1 MRPGAGSP
9 ARLAVAFASGIG
21 LCAWQTPSLAAGPLG
36 DEGSEIQTSEYTVDL
51 YQGPVTASSRVIGL
65 GGAYTA
71 IAEGVEGMSQNPAAP
86 AIRTPWSVDSFDYDL
101 GLGFTFPSSI
111 RGNDFYNTG
120 EGPTDVSAGS
130 DGLLFLTPAVVLQD
144 GAWGYGVSLSF
155 ANFSLSRRDETADSQ
170 RNLVAQ
176 FVELDLVT
184 AYGFWK
190 NQFALG
196 AGLRNVGLIVAREN
210 PDGTSEDLFT
220 TSGFAPMVGALWRPD
235 DEPFRVGA
243 AFKFRVETQ
252 VDAASQVTENAD
264 GDLVLGPGGTD
275 PNSIWLPRNMRQ
287 PWEASVGLAL
297 QFGPRPL
304 NPHWTDPGRAI
315 AELERVVEF
324 RKRERARRLRREAKQ
339 RTPAELR
346 ALRAQSATQDALDEL
361 ELERQARALRQTLV
375 RRAREMKRSYVLIS
389 TELQLVGQSPSSV
402 GVESFIQ
409 RRVARAGEKVTL
421 SPRVGVESEIVPNW
435 LKLRAGSYGEPSR
448 YRAGSPRLHGTFGF
462 DLKTFPWT
470 VFGLF
475 DDGTEW
481 RVGGALDAA
490 ARYFGWSASVGV
502 WH

>member
-1 MRPGAGSP
+1 MNSWRRSLARAGAI
-9 ARLAVAFASGIG
+9 LAATCSALSRASVA
-21 LCAWQTPSLAAGPLG
+21 LAAGPLG
-36 DEGSEIQTSEYTVDL
+36 EEGSEIRTSEYTVDL

-65 GGAYTA
+65 GGAYVS

-86 AIRTPWSVDSFDYDL
+86 AVRTPWSVDSFDYDL
-101 GLGFTFPSSI
+101 ALGLTFPSSI

-120 EGPTDVSAGS
+120 EGPTELDAGS
-130 DGLLFLTPAVVLQD
+130 DGLLFLTPAAVLQD
-144 GAWGYGVSLSF
+144 GAWGYGVSISF

-176 FVELDLVT
+176 FVELDLVS
-184 AYGFWK
+184 AYGFMQ
-190 NQFALG
+190 NQFSLG
-196 AGLRNVGLIVAREN
+196 VGLRNVGLVVAREN
-210 PDGTSEDLFT
+210 ADGSKEDLFT
-220 TSGFAPMVGALWRPD
+220 TSGFAPMVGVLWRP
-235 DEPFRVGA
+235 EEQPFRVGA
-243 AFKFRVETQ
+243 AYKHQVETQ
-252 VDAASQVTENAD
+252 VDAASQVTANAD

-275 PNSIWLPRNMRQ
+275 PNSIWLPRNMKQ
-287 PWEASVGLAL
+287 PWEASLGLAL

-304 NPHWTDPGRAI
+304 NPHWIDPGRAV

-324 RKRERARRLRREAKQ
+324 RKRERQRRLKREAAS
-339 RTPAELR
+339 RSPAELA
-346 ALRAQSATQDALDEL
+346 ALRAQADADDALDEL
-361 ELERQARALRQTLV
+361 ELDRQARALRQALV
-375 RRAREMKRSYVLIS
+375 RRARQMKRAYVLMS
-389 TELQLVGQSPSSV
+389 TELQVVGKSSSSV

-409 RRVARAGEKVTL
+409 RRVARAGEKITL
-421 SPRVGVESEIVPNW
+421 SPRVGLESEVVPGW

-481 RVGGALDAA
+481 RIGGALDAA

>member
-1 MRPGAGSP
+1 
-9 ARLAVAFASGIG
+9 
-21 LCAWQTPSLAAGPLG
+21 
-36 DEGSEIQTSEYTVDL
+36 
-51 YQGPVTASSRVIGL
+51 
-65 GGAYTA
+65 
-71 IAEGVEGMSQNPAAP
+71 
-86 AIRTPWSVDSFDYDL
+86 
-101 GLGFTFPSSI
+101 
-111 RGNDFYNTG
+111 
-120 EGPTDVSAGS
+120 
-130 DGLLFLTPAVVLQD
+130 
-144 GAWGYGVSLSF
+144 
-155 ANFSLSRRDETADSQ
+155 
-170 RNLVAQ
+170 
-176 FVELDLVT
+176 
-184 AYGFWK
+184 
-190 NQFALG
+190 
-196 AGLRNVGLIVAREN
+196 
-210 PDGTSEDLFT
+210 
-220 TSGFAPMVGALWRPD
+220 
-235 DEPFRVGA
+235 
-243 AFKFRVETQ
+243 
-252 VDAASQVTENAD
+252 
-264 GDLVLGPGGTD
+264 
-275 PNSIWLPRNMRQ
+275 
-287 PWEASVGLAL
+287 WEASVGLAL

>member
-1 MRPGAGSP
+1 MTQAL
-9 ARLAVAFASGIG
+9 ARRKLLPITCLSWVVGCWSTAAH
-21 LCAWQTPSLAAGPLG
+21 AAGPLG
-36 DEGSEIQTSEYTVDL
+36 SEGSEIRTSEYTVDL

-65 GGAYTA
+65 GGAYVG
-71 IAEGVEGMSQNPAAP
+71 IAEGVDGMSQNPASP
-86 AIRTPWSVDSFDYDL
+86 AVRTPWSVDSFDYDL
-101 GLGFTFPSSI
+101 ALGFTFPSSI

-120 EGPTDVSAGS
+120 EGPTELDAGS
-130 DGLLFLTPAVVLQD
+130 DGLLFLTPAAVFQD
-144 GAWGYGVSLSF
+144 GAWGYGVSISL
-155 ANFSLSRRDETADSQ
+155 ANFNLSRRDESADSQ

-176 FVELDLVT
+176 FVELDLVS
-184 AYGFWK
+184 AYGFMG
-190 NQFALG
+190 NQLSLG
-196 AGLRNVGLIVAREN
+196 VGLRNVGLIVAREN
-210 PDGTSEDLFT
+210 PDDTSEDLFT

-235 DEPFRVGA
+235 DQPFRVGA
-243 AFKFRVETQ
+243 AFKFRVATD

-275 PNSIWLPRNMRQ
+275 PNSIWLPRNMQQ

-304 NPHWTDPGRAI
+304 NPRWIDPGHAI
-315 AELERVVEF
+315 AELDRAVEY
-324 RKRERARRLRREAKQ
+324 RKRERKRRLAREQQGKK
-339 RTPAELR
+339 PAER
-346 ALRAQSATQDALDEL
+346 AALRAQRDAREAIDEL
-361 ELERQARALRQTLV
+361 ELERQSRALRQTLV
-375 RRAREMKRSYVLIS
+375 RRARQMERSYVLIS
-389 TELQLVGQSPSSV
+389 TELQVVGQSPDSV

-409 RRVARAGEKVTL
+409 RTVARAGEKVTI
-421 SPRVGVESEIVPNW
+421 SPRVGVESEVVPGW

-475 DDGTEW
+475 DEGTEW

-490 ARYFGWSASVGV
+490 ARYFGWSATVGV

>member
-1 MRPGAGSP
+1 MSSWSRSLARAGAT
-9 ARLAVAFASGIG
+9 LACAGGMLSWGGVA
-21 LCAWQTPSLAAGPLG
+21 LAAGPLG
-36 DEGSEIQTSEYTVDL
+36 DEGSEIRTSDYTVDL

-65 GGAYTA
+65 GGAYVS

-86 AIRTPWSVDSFDYDL
+86 AVRTPWSVDSFDYDL
-101 GLGFTFPSSI
+101 ALGLTFPSSI

-120 EGPTDVSAGS
+120 EGPTDVNAGS
-130 DGLLFLTPAVVLQD
+130 DGLLFLTPAAVFQD
-144 GAWGYGVSLSF
+144 GAWGYGVSISF

-176 FVELDLVT
+176 FVELDLVS
-184 AYGFWK
+184 AYGFLQ
-190 NQFALG
+190 NQLSVG
-196 AGLRNVGLIVAREN
+196 VGLRNVGLIVAREN
-210 PDGTSEDLFT
+210 PDDSSEDLFT
-220 TSGFAPMVGALWRPD
+220 TSGFAPMVGVLWRP
-235 DEPFRVGA
+235 EEQPFRIGA
-243 AFKFRVETQ
+243 TYKHLVETE

-287 PWEASVGLAL
+287 PWEVSAGLAL
-297 QFGPRPL
+297 QFGPRPM
-304 NPHWTDPGRAI
+304 NPHWIDPGRAI
-315 AELERVVEF
+315 AELDRVVEF
-324 RKRERARRLRREAKQ
+324 RKRERKRRLEREAASKS
-339 RTPAELR
+339 PAELA
-346 ALRAQSATQDALDEL
+346 ALRAQTDADDALDEL
-361 ELERQARALRQTLV
+361 ELERQARGLRQALV
-375 RRAREMKRSYVLIS
+375 RRARQTKRGYVMLA
-389 TELQLVGQSPSSV
+389 TELQIVGQSPSSV

-409 RRVARAGEKVTL
+409 RKVARAGERVTL
-421 SPRVGVESEIVPNW
+421 SPRVGLESEVVPGW

-448 YRAGSPRLHGTFGF
+448 YRAGKPRLHGTFGF

-490 ARYFGWSASVGV
+490 SRYFGWSASIGV